1 MNVSSD
7 ASLLYGI
14 LLRSRLCIVGCRLNR
29 SKFEL
34 NCILHDSQELQDG
47 SQFQFPLAHGGH
59 GGGLEQHCY
68 VEFLLSVTK
77 EL

>member
-47 SQFQFPLAHGGH
+47 SQFQFPLAHGG
-59 GGGLEQHCY
+59 GLEQHCY